1 MSNRKKKASSK
12 AGKPP
17 KLQPPKRL
25 SKLKAAPWN
34 PRTIDPDAARGLLKS
49 LDEFGDISGIVVH
62 KDGYLIAG
70 HQRVEAIRTKYGTD
84 LPIVGGAITAPDGT
98 RYPVRVVDWPEDKS
112 KAANLAANNPLI
124 GGKFTSEGAAM
135 VDLVALSR
143 PDLADELRL
152 QEMVY
157 ELPEDGAEGP
167 DGTGEP
173 VIDRIGPPAMELQPF
188 EHYDYLVV
196 LASNLNDWA
205 WLCDRLGIKRVD
217 ASPVP
222 AKKKIG
228 LGRAIPAARLIAALD
243 GSGESHGSD

>member
-1 MSNRKKKASSK
+1 MAKKKARTP
-12 AGKPP
+12 AGNKP
-17 KLQPPKRL
+17 KLQPPKKL
-25 SKLKAAPWN
+25 SKLKKSPWN
-34 PRTIDPDAARGLLKS
+34 PRTIDPDAARGLSKS

-70 HQRVEAIRTKYGTD
+70 HQRVEAIRKKYGTD
-84 LPIVGGAITAPDGT
+84 LPIVGGAITAPDGQ
-98 RYPVRVVDWPEDKS
+98 RFGVRVVDWPEDKC

-124 GGKFTSEGAAM
+124 GGKFTNDGAAV

-152 QEMVY
+152 GEMVY
-157 ELPEDGAEGP
+157 ELPDGDVGP
-167 DGTGEP
+167 DDSGEP
-173 VIDRIGPPAMELQPF
+173 TIERIGPPQMELQPF

-196 LASNLNDWA
+196 LASNVTDWA
-205 WLCDRLGIKRVD
+205 WLCDRLGIERVD

-228 LGRAIPAARLIAALD
+228 LGRAIPAARLIAALG
-243 GSGESHGSD
+243 GSGDKDGKG

>member
-1 MSNRKKKASSK
+1 MAKGKKKA
-12 AGKPP
+12 GTGQTP
-17 KLQPPKRL
+17 KLQPPKKL
-25 SKLKAAPWN
+25 SKLKASPWN
-34 PRTIDPDAARGLLKS
+34 PRTIDPDAAKGLAKS

-62 KDGYLIAG
+62 KEGYLIAG
-70 HQRVEAIRTKYGTD
+70 HQRVEAIRAKYGTD
-84 LPIVGGAITAPDGT
+84 LPIVGGAITAPDGK
-98 RYPVRVVDWPEDKS
+98 RFPVRVVDWDKDKS

-124 GGKFTSEGAAM
+124 GGKFTSEGATV
-135 VDLVALSR
+135 VDAVALSR

-157 ELPEDGAEGP
+157 ELPEDGDVGPGEGA
-167 DGTGEP
+167 DAL
-173 VIDRIGPPAMELQPF
+173 IDRLGPPAMELQPF

-196 LASNLNDWA
+196 LASNVNDFA

-228 LGRAIPAARLIAALD
+228 LGRAIPAARLIAALG
-243 GSGESHGSD
+243 GSGGTDGKR